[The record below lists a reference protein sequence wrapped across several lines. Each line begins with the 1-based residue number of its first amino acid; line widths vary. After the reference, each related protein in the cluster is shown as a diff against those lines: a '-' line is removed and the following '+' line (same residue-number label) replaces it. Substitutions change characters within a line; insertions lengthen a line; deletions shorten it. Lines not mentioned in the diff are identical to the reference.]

1 MDGTKKITEGAM
13 MCTIV
18 CLFLLLNRQLG
29 NMLEYAIYWVLSFP
43 ILIYTAK
50 YGVKSAI
57 LPSVCML
64 LLSFML
70 GSFTTVFYLFSSILV
85 GLVYG
90 GGVRKNWK
98 NGNLL
103 LCTVIF
109 TFFSYLITT
118 VLFAS
123 LFGYDISEDIQIV
136 EKILELAHMQDAN
149 AIELVPIFLLL
160 FAVLMS
166 FLQALCIHMISNV
179 LLPRLQISVRK
190 MKNPIEIKA
199 PVWIGVVILV
209 IWVLFYSRNVLKL
222 NHEVSSILL
231 VLYVISKVFTFGYGA
246 VYILMRMAIKKKHS
260 KLYVLI
266 FIICALFLN
275 SIISLIGAG
284 DILFRFRDKLRRGVS
299 NGSFRK
305 F

>member
-1 MDGTKKITEGAM
+1 MEGTKKITEGAM
-13 MCTIV
+13 MCSIV
-18 CLFLLLNRQLG
+18 GLFLLLNRQLG
-29 NMLEYAIYWVLSFP
+29 NILEYAIYWVLSFP

-50 YGVKSAI
+50 YGFKNAI

-64 LLSFML
+64 FLSFIL
-70 GSFTTVFYLFSSILV
+70 GSFTTIFYLFSSILV

-98 NGNLL
+98 NGWLL
-103 LCTVIF
+103 LWGGVF

-123 LFGYDISEDIQIV
+123 FFGYDLSEDIQIV
-136 EKILELAHMQDAN
+136 EKILEIVHMQNVN
-149 AIELVPIFLLL
+149 AVEMVPIFLIL

-166 FLQALCIHMISNV
+166 FLQVLCIHMISNI
-179 LLPRLQISVRK
+179 LLSRLQISVRK

-199 PVWIGVVILV
+199 PAWIGIVIIM

-222 NHEVSSILL
+222 NHEVSSVLL
-231 VLYVISKVFTFGYGA
+231 VLYVISKLFAIGYGA
-246 VYILMRMAIKKKHS
+246 VYILMRIAIKKKQNIVF
-260 KLYVLI
+260 VLLI
-266 FIICALFLN
+266 MICAFFLQH
-275 SIISLIGAG
+275 IFSLIGVG
-284 DILFRFRDKLRRGVS
+284 DILFKFRDSLRRGVN

>member
-1 MDGTKKITEGAM
+1 MNGTKKITEGAM

-64 LLSFML
+64 LLSVML
-70 GSFTTVFYLFSSILV
+70 GAFTTVFYLFSSIFI
-85 GLVYG
+85 GIVYG

-103 LCTVIF
+103 LCSVIF

-123 LFGYDISEDIQIV
+123 LFGYDISDDIQLV
-136 EKILELAHMQDAN
+136 ERILEVAHMQDTN
-149 AIELVPIFLLL
+149 AMELLPVFLVL

-166 FLQALCIHMISNV
+166 FLQALCIHMVSNV
-179 LLPRLQISVRK
+179 LLSRLQIPVRK
-190 MKNPIEIKA
+190 MKNPMEINIL
-199 PVWIGVVILV
+199 VWIGVVILV
-209 IWVLFYSRNVLKL
+209 IWVIFYSRNVLKL
-222 NHEVSSILL
+222 NHEVSSVLF

-246 VYILMRMAIKKKHS
+246 IYLLMRMAIKKKYN
-260 KLYVLI
+260 KLYMLI
-266 FIICALFLN
+266 FIICAFLLHN
-275 SIISLIGAG
+275 IISLIGVG
-284 DILFRFRDKLRRGVS
+284 DILFRFKEKLREV
-299 NGSFRK
+299 
-305 F
+305 